1 MHSPMYII
9 IVYDVNVSRVNKV
22 KKFLR
27 QHLVW
32 IQNSVFEGEVTLAE
46 YERIKNGIK
55 ELIDESE
62 DSIVIYKLRS
72 SPKRDIMGVE
82 KNPLDDIL

>member
-1 MHSPMYII
+1 M
-9 IVYDVNVSRVNKV
+9 
-22 KKFLR
+22 FL
-27 QHLVW
+27 
-32 IQNSVFEGEVTLAE
+32 SVFEGEVTLAE

-72 SPKRDIMGVE
+72 SPKRDIIGVE